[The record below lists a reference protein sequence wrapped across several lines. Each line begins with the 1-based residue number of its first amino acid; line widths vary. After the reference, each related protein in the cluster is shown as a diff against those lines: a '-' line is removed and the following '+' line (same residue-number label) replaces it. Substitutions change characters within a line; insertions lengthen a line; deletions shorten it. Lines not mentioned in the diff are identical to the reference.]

1 VADALELLDDLE
13 LDDELELLDDLELD
27 DELDLLELEEL
38 LELLDEEL
46 EDEELDE
53 LGTELD
59 EVDDDEELD
68 GSLGPATDCP
78 PAHPPSIPSPAS
90 ALIPESSLRNSRRSS
105 RSSVSVTL
113 ESNGCLSM
121 RTSIQDFD
129 AAEASRKIVIASHT
143 GCSHRAPRFQDQV
156 SSRRPRLVVQS
167 ELAEKGERETTSI
180 PEM

>member
-1 VADALELLDDLE
+1 MADA
-13 LDDELELLDDLELD
+13 LELLDDLELD

-59 EVDDDEELD
+59 EVDDEELD
-68 GSLGPATDCP
+68 GSVGPATDCP

-105 RSSVSVTL
+105 RSSVSVAL

-121 RTSIQDFD
+121 RTSTQDSTLPNHPRRAIHF
-129 AAEASRKIVIASHT
+129 AVSRTGKIVTATQKAMH
-143 GCSHRAPRFQDQV
+143 
-156 SSRRPRLVVQS
+156 QS
-167 ELAEKGERETTSI
+167 TEVRGNVPNGR
-180 PEM
+180 